1 MKKQEDQTMREGL
14 RLVRLEYGADGD
26 ILIRFISKWSK
37 VDTEVS
43 SIEDLILEI
52 GKLNPDAVEISN
64 DLYDRIGGID
74 TLNLIRD
81 RLKVNA
87 WFE

>member
-1 MKKQEDQTMREGL
+1 MQEGL
-14 RLVRLEYGADGD
+14 RLVRVEYGKEGD
-26 ILIRFISKWSK
+26 ILIRFISKHGK
-37 VDTEVS
+37 VDTHVS

-52 GKLNPDAVEISN
+52 EKLNPDAVEVDMS
-64 DLYDRIGGID
+64 LHDRIGGID

-81 RLKVNA
+81 RLNVNA

>member
-1 MKKQEDQTMREGL
+1 MKEGTK
-14 RLVRLEYGADGD
+14 LVRVEHGKEGD
-26 ILIRFISKWSK
+26 VLIRLISKWGE
-37 VDTEVS
+37 VDAHVS

-52 GKLNPDAVEISN
+52 EKLNPDAVMV
-64 DLYDRIGGID
+64 DMGLYDRIGGID

-81 RLKVNA
+81 RLDVNV